1 MSNDLQ
7 FSIGAD
13 GSEMNRGLQKAA
25 DDAQTFAGKIVSKV
39 GGKLTDLKDVSNV
52 VASALGINLKD
63 IADGVARWFTG
74 MSKEEEAAY
83 KKAEELGDRATELA
97 KKNMRSR
104 MSEEDRYALML
115 KERDKLLD
123 QISQTEVRTGAD
135 MQKLA
140 ERRIELETKIGEI
153 HEIEKKRE
161 EERVK
166 QAEKNAETR
175 AKIAD
180 DEYKAGLERLS
191 TAEKIAALQD
201 GIAAAEALL
210 LSTTLSRKEVEMIS
224 AQTAERKKM
233 LLEAQT
239 QQMKEAAQH
248 EEKIEE
254 LAQKISDHEVSK
266 LNTAGR
272 IKALRFEEK
281 ELLAQLAQLEENSKE
296 YLEATNRLL
305 EVRKKLDSEK
315 TKIAGEQKEMAILL
329 LKGEENLTEI
339 EKERLK
345 LLRGQTTEKQQQ
357 AEIELL
363 LTKGVKNL
371 TIQERERLEVLTGQ
385 AKAIQQQV
393 VGVAEMHRISIQ
405 SKAGLTD
412 QELSD
417 RELQEKIGN
426 LRRNLNQAQIDDP
439 TGQFSYLYNQ
449 DRSAL
454 SHAESEQ
461 AKRAQFR
468 QLYGR
473 EGEAAFLRYS
483 AFDEQRLRQ
492 YIRPEDEKRDTQQ
505 AQDIATIARKLTAL
519 VPNIP

>member
-97 KKNMRSR
+97 KKNMRAR

-115 KERDKLLD
+115 KERDKLLE
-123 QISQTEVRTGAD
+123 QITQTEVRTGAD
-135 MQKLA
+135 MQQLA

-166 QAEKNAETR
+166 QAEKNADLR
-175 AKIAD
+175 AKMAD
-180 DEYKAGLERLS
+180 DEYKAGLQRLS
-191 TAEKIAALQD
+191 IADRISDLQD

-210 LSTTLSRKEVEMIS
+210 LSTSLSRKEVEMIS

-239 QQMKEAAQH
+239 EQMKESAQH
-248 EEKIEE
+248 EEKIEQ

-281 ELLAQLAQLEENSKE
+281 ELLGQLAQMEENSKE

-305 EVRKKLDSEK
+305 EVRKKLDTEK
-315 TKIAGEQKEMAILL
+315 NKAFSEQKELAVLL
-329 LKGEENLTEI
+329 LKGEENLTDI
-339 EKERLK
+339 EKERVK
-345 LLRGQTTEKQQQ
+345 LLRGQTTEKKQQ
-357 AEIELL
+357 EELEGL
-363 LTKGVKNL
+363 MKKGVENL
-371 TIQERERLEVLTGQ
+371 TTEERARLEVLAGQ
-385 AKAIQQQV
+385 AKKLKEQKEDA
-393 VGVAEMHRISIQ
+393 AEIHRISIQ
-405 SKAGLTD
+405 SKAGRTD
-412 QELSD
+412 QDLSD

-426 LRRNLNQAQIDDP
+426 LRRNLGQAQIDDP
-439 TGQFSYLYNQ
+439 TGKFSYLYNQ
-449 DRSAL
+449 DRNAL
-454 SHAESEQ
+454 SHAENEQ

-492 YIRPEDEKRDTQQ
+492 YIRPEDEARATKQ
-505 AQDIATIARKLTAL
+505 AQDIATIARKLSTL
-519 VPNIP
+519 VPNA